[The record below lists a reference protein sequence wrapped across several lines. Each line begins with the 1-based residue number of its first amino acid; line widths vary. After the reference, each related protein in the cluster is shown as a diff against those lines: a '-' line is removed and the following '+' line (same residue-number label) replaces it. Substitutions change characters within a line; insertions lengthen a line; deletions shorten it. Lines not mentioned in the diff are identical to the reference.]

1 MTKCNCKVQKVKFH
15 FFIVDIYN
23 EYKFKRFLPLHNTG
37 NYIIY
42 FYLNYY
48 INLKLIIFSFQYI
61 DYNCYDCLSYRFPR
75 CTMTEDGLDYLNN
88 ALNLIKPKI
97 PNFTAS
103 NEFLKSI
110 VTHLICNRVFMHVDT
125 NIACNYINFWL
136 NKKVK
141 DLYYYEFDSNFKN
154 FKEFVNKFY
163 TVVKG
168 DYKSYKSCTNSI
180 QILGNEDY
188 YQMNMLY
195 SLFKEYDELK
205 KINEW
210 EYKVKNTCDIIS
222 KITNLANDVARKYK
236 KDEEFIK
243 VLKNL
248 RETIKNAEGSYKTF
262 CKSDL
267 KQLDNMVTERE
278 FPSIVHAPPTRQEIL
293 KPSDSLEQTTHQSLA
308 HVSGNGI
315 RNEPEPNVNL
325 QASSRTV
332 QLSSGEHITKVSHA
346 MLPSEAQQHRGL
358 SPAVSHHAG
367 DSHEDRI
374 EPSPFSVEQYEQSRD
389 AHSSPE
395 YTGYNSVSARFA
407 TGDVITSTQGAQSY
421 LENIRGTITGVFQ
434 SVEPAPILGVSGG
447 MGVLFLLFKVFNV
460 LKLYTHV
467 CNTFK

>member
-1 MTKCNCKVQKVKFH
+1 
-15 FFIVDIYN
+15 
-23 EYKFKRFLPLHNTG
+23 
-37 NYIIY
+37 
-42 FYLNYY
+42 
-48 INLKLIIFSFQYI
+48 
-61 DYNCYDCLSYRFPR
+61 
-75 CTMTEDGLDYLNN
+75 MTEDGLDYLNN

-325 QASSRTV
+325 QAR
-332 QLSSGEHITKVSHA
+332 
-346 MLPSEAQQHRGL
+346 
-358 SPAVSHHAG
+358 

-447 MGVLFLLFKVFNV
+447 MGVLFLLFKEEEDVTILSPLASLGRTQVFQDMKNIMMEILDQV
-460 LKLYTHV
+460 QLIYLIRLSRNNILFLQSITVYKELSHERSKNYYSKPCLNNSKITPLL
-467 CNTFK
+467 NADFFKK